1 MALSMVKQD
10 SVICNDFTKCSI
22 CFEDFKSPK
31 CLPCSHSFCHECLK
45 NHIES
50 SCRSKEAPVGFS
62 CPLCR
67 EFIPAEKISAE
78 LSDWANDF
86 PSNDRL
92 GKISETSQG
101 NLCDGCLRDGEEE
114 EANQFCLMCK
124 EKLCGMCTKYHR
136 RNLLTK
142 DHNVLSLGEL
152 KKFPIVIETKKSCFA
167 HAEEIIKYYCQDHS
181 VPCCTV
187 CICSGHRK
195 CDNIETVTETADRL
209 RTIEHDKLCLAIG
222 ELEQENKK

>member
-142 DHNVLSLGEL
+142 DHNVLSGG
-152 KKFPIVIETKKSCFA
+152 TKEVSNC
-167 HAEEIIKYYCQDHS
+167 
-181 VPCCTV
+181 
-187 CICSGHRK
+187 HR
-195 CDNIETVTETADRL
+195 
-209 RTIEHDKLCLAIG
+209 
-222 ELEQENKK
+222 NKKIVFCPCGGDHQILLPRPLGTLLHSMYLQRT